1 MRLFDKDP
9 DELAGASLIGFEKYV
24 PDQKDA
30 EIRAAYEQY
39 RAVAAIRP
47 TVRRAGHLAWGTI
60 DDCHGC
66 VAEVTMTVERVPSK
80 RRPETMC
87 RLALFEGSHK
97 EPKSATT
104 VFLNGDWESPVEAPE
119 FRKELSKWLRFKV
132 VGALDYESPLPR

>member
-1 MRLFDKDP
+1 MRLSERDP

-47 TVRRAGHLAWGTI
+47 HARRAGHLGWGTI

-97 EPKSATT
+97 EAKSGTT
-104 VFLNGDWESPVEAPE
+104 VFINGDWESPVEAPE

-132 VGALDYESPLPR
+132 AGALDYESPLPR

>member
-1 MRLFDKDP
+1 MRLFEKDP

-24 PDQKDA
+24 PDQKDR

-47 TVRRAGHLAWGTI
+47 TGRRAGHLGWGTI

-80 RRPETMC
+80 RRPETVC

-97 EPKSATT
+97 EAKS
-104 VFLNGDWESPVEAPE
+104 
-119 FRKELSKWLRFKV
+119 
-132 VGALDYESPLPR
+132 

>member
-1 MRLFDKDP
+1 MRLLEKDP
-9 DELAGASLIGFEKYV
+9 DELSGPSLIGFEKYV
-24 PDQKDA
+24 PDQKDR

-47 TVRRAGHLAWGTI
+47 HARRAGHLGWGTI

-80 RRPETMC
+80 RRPETVC

-97 EPKSATT
+97 EPKAETT
-104 VFLNGDWESPVEAPE
+104 IYLKGDWESPIESPE
-119 FRKELSKWLRFKV
+119 FRLALKKWLFCKV
-132 VGALDYESPLPR
+132 AGDLDYESPLPR